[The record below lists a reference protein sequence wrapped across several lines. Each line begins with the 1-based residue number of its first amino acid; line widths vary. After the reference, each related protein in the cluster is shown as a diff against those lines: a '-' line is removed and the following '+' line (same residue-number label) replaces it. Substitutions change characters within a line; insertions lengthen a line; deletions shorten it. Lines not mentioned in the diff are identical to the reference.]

1 LAWMPT
7 CNYDTDC
14 LMVINTN
21 TAASRGAR
29 FLADATSN
37 LQKSLARLSSGSK
50 IVEPQDDAAGMA
62 VSSRMDAQ
70 INRTE
75 ATRSNIGNAISYKQT
90 QDGYLSKV
98 AKALDRMSELSTLA
112 QDRSKTTTDL
122 SLYNAEYST
131 LYSYID
137 VIDNQ
142 TFNGVAL
149 FGTTALDVLQQDS
162 SATFSSSAIDLGGV
176 VTASIGASAGGAT
189 LGAIAS
195 SASAAIALETI
206 KVAITQVATQ
216 RANIGA
222 DLSRLMMTNDHLS
235 VLSENLSAS
244 VSRIKD
250 VDVAS
255 ESAKYA
261 KYNILVQSGTA
272 MLAQANSLPQSALR
286 LLS

>member
-1 LAWMPT
+1 
-7 CNYDTDC
+7 
-14 LMVINTN
+14 MVINTN
-21 TAASRGAR
+21 SSAARGAR
-29 FLADATSN
+29 FLADATTS

-50 IVEPQDDAAGMA
+50 IVEPQDDAAGLA
-62 VSSRMDAQ
+62 VSARMDAQ
-70 INRTE
+70 INRTD
-75 ATRSNIGNAISYKQT
+75 ATRSNIGNAISFKQT

-98 AKALDRMSELSTLA
+98 SKALDRMSELATLA
-112 QDRSKTTTDL
+112 QDKTKTATDL
-122 SLYNAEYST
+122 SLYNAEYAT
-131 LYSYID
+131 MYSYID

-142 TFNGVAL
+142 TFNGVEL
-149 FGTTALDVLQQDS
+149 FGATALTVLQQDS
-162 SATFSSSAIDLGGV
+162 SATFSSSGVDLGGV
-176 VTASIGASAGGAT
+176 VTATLAASAGGAT

-195 SASAAIALETI
+195 ATSAAIALEAV
-206 KVAITQVATQ
+206 KVAITTVATQ

-222 DLSRLMMTNDHLS
+222 DLSRLMMTNEHLS
-235 VLSENLSAS
+235 VLSENLQSS

-250 VDVAS
+250 VDVAT

>member
-1 LAWMPT
+1 MPA

-21 TAASRGAR
+21 STSARGAR
-29 FLADATSN
+29 FLADSTNS

-50 IVEPQDDAAGMA
+50 IVEPQDDAAGLA

-75 ATRSNIGNAISYKQT
+75 AVRANIGNAISFKQT
-90 QDGYLSKV
+90 QDGYLAKA
-98 AKALDRMSELSTLA
+98 AKALDRMSELATLS
-112 QDRSKTTTDL
+112 QDGTKTTTDL
-122 SLYNAEYST
+122 SLYNKEYAT
-131 LYSYID
+131 LYSYLD
-137 VIDNQ
+137 GVDGQ
-142 TFNGVAL
+142 TFNGVDL
-149 FGTTALDVLQQDS
+149 FGDATGSSLAVLQDDTGMAGKFTSDGVVLNAVTS
-162 SATFSSSAIDLGGV
+162 SVSGGTVASAIS
-176 VTASIGASAGGAT
+176 TAA
-189 LGAIAS
+189 
-195 SASAAIALETI
+195 SASAVMGAVKSAIST
-206 KVAITQVATQ
+206 VATH
-216 RANIGA
+216 RATIGA

-250 VDVAS
+250 VDVAT

-286 LLS
+286 LLQ